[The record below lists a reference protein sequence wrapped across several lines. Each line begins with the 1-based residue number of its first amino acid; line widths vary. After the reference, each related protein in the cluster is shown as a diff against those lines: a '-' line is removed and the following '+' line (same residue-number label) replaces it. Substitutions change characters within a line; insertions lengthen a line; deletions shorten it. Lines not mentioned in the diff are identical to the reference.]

1 VIRALGRSGARV
13 LLLPSLV
20 LGCGGAPRAA
30 PESGPS
36 LVRLDVPPGIVVRR
50 ACVPTAPERCFDARD
65 DNCNGIIDEGCG
77 VNTGLVQFA
86 IAWDEANADVD
97 LDVTDPDGEL
107 VEVGRVTRNGLTKER
122 DCPGRHS
129 ECRGQNL
136 ENVFLEEGEPTRGDY
151 RVRIRLEKLSGE
163 EPPVRVTLGARVG
176 PKTYSFEL
184 ELFKTEDE
192 REIVFRL

>member
-1 VIRALGRSGARV
+1 MTGFGWSGV
-13 LLLPSLV
+13 LLLPCLA
-20 LGCGGAPRAA
+20 LGCSGTPKASNEP
-30 PESGPS
+30 GPS
-36 LVRLDVPPGIVVRR
+36 VVRLDVPPGIVARR
-50 ACVPTAPERCFDARD
+50 ACVPTAAERCFDARD

-122 DCPGRHS
+122 DCPGRHA

-136 ENVFLEEGEPTRGDY
+136 ENVFLEEGDATRGEY
-151 RVRIRLEKLSGE
+151 RVRIRLEKLGGE

-176 PKTYSFEL
+176 PKTYAFEL
-184 ELFKTEDE
+184 DLHKPEEEK
-192 REIVFRL
+192 EIVFRL